1 MFFLILVLIMIMHI
15 MSTDLTVLRVIT
27 VLKAVKVIFGSDTKI
42 WLKVQCRST
51 LNLTNDIK
59 VILIV

>member
-1 MFFLILVLIMIMHI
+1 MHI
-15 MSTDLTVLRVIT
+15 MSTDLTVLRVIS

-42 WLKVQCRST
+42 WFKVQCRST

-59 VILIV
+59 LILIV